1 MKKIML
7 TAMVLG
13 SAVTLAAC
21 ADNGYN
27 SDADLTGA
35 PYAEDRTVGADN
47 NVVRRPVVRSAEPV
61 FEETQMK

>member
-1 MKKIML
+1 ML

-13 SAVTLAAC
+13 SSVTLAAC
-21 ADNGYN
+21 ADNRYN
-27 SDADLTGA
+27 NDADLTNA

-61 FEETQMK
+61 FVDKQMK